1 MSRAGKFIPGGAGRK
16 TGAIPG
22 ARTGPIRAPAG
33 TPGGGE
39 PPKPDKKPLF
49 GKGLGKQVPKNRQLP
64 ITVMSAVTCCVLVS
78 FAWYMF
84 KVAPMQ
90 QALAD
95 EQAASAAK
103 AKADADALAALQAQQ
118 AAAAKAAASARV
130 TLSVDSS
137 PGGATVTVVGQ
148 QKQTPAIFNDLA
160 PGTIS
165 VLVQAPGYEDNQQS
179 VTLASDK
186 PPVALMVQLVP
197 QAGNLALDS
206 PQTGVSYTLTGPNNY
221 EHEGVVPDHLDGV
234 PAGDYQLVAALGDWK
249 LPPMT
254 ITVHDRD
261 QATQVIKFPFG
272 TVHLDSTPPGAT
284 VRNGHTVVGTT
295 PLDLT
300 QQKPGAYR
308 YSVDLAPN
316 EVQWVDANLPP
327 FGTVNQAV
335 TLSAGKNF
343 IAACGLPMMWIPDGF
358 WAAKYLMP
366 QNEFEN
372 VAKYNP
378 SSFRKPNR
386 PVETI
391 SWENANA
398 FCKKLTAYEQAAGR
412 LPAGFHYAL
421 PSETQ
426 WSSFSDD
433 ANIDLAAMSRIGSLN
448 STQDVGYSEPN
459 KYGLYDT
466 LGNVWEWCSDIYDA
480 SGAHS
485 MRGGCWLSS
494 PENFPGPDTRTA
506 AAPGYPGDH
515 FTGFR
520 VVLVPD

>member
-22 ARTGPIRAPAG
+22 GRTGPIRAPAEG
-33 TPGGGE
+33 AVPGE
-39 PPKPDKKPLF
+39 PPKPEKRPLF
-49 GKGLGKQVPKNRQLP
+49 GKSLNKQVPKNRQLP
-64 ITVMSAVTCCVLVS
+64 ITVMSAVVCCLLVS

-84 KVAPMQ
+84 KVVPMQ
-90 QALAD
+90 RALSDA
-95 EQAASAAK
+95 QAAAVAK
-103 AKADADALAALQAQQ
+103 AKADADAMAAMQAQQ
-118 AAAAKAAASARV
+118 AAAQQAAASARV
-130 TLSVDSS
+130 TLSVDSTPS
-137 PGGATVTVVGQ
+137 GATVTLNGQ
-148 QKQTPAIFNDLA
+148 QKQTPATFPDLP
-160 PGTIS
+160 PGQVT

-179 VTLASDK
+179 VTLVADRPAS
-186 PPVALMVQLVP
+186 LTVQLVA
-197 QAGNLALDS
+197 QAGNLAIDS
-206 PQTGVSYTLTGPNNY
+206 PQTGVTYTLNGPNNY
-221 EHEGVVPDHLDGV
+221 EHDGAVPDRLDSV
-234 PAGDYQLVAALGDWK
+234 PAGDYQLVATLGDWK

-254 ITVHDRD
+254 ITIHDRD
-261 QATQVIKFPFG
+261 QATQTIKFPFG
-272 TVHLDSTPPGAT
+272 TVHLDSAPPGAT
-284 VRNGHTVVGTT
+284 VRNGHTVLGTT
-295 PLDLT
+295 PLDLA
-300 QQKPGAYR
+300 QQKPGNYH

-316 EVQWVDANLPP
+316 QVQWIDATLQP
-327 FGTVNQAV
+327 FGTVNQTV
-335 TLSAGKNF
+335 MLTTGKNF
-343 IAACGLPMMWIPDGF
+343 TAACGMAMMWIPDGF

-366 QNEFEN
+366 QNEFET

-391 SWENANA
+391 SWENANS
-398 FCKKLTAYEQAAGR
+398 FCHKLTEYEQNAGR
-412 LPAGFHYAL
+412 LPAGYHYAL

-433 ANIDLAAMSRIGSLN
+433 ANMDLAAMSRTGSLN

-494 PENFPGPDTRTA
+494 PENFQGPDTRTA